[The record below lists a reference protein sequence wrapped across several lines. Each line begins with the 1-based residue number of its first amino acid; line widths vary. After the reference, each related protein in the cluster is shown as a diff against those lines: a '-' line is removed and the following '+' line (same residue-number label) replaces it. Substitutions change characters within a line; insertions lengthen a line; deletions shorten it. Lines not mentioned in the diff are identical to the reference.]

1 MPPPQNMNDIM
12 SYKIIVNANQNNE
25 YRLCKSLKS
34 KLNRSMEKLHFI
46 LPRVKQTQGKATF
59 HL

>member
-1 MPPPQNMNDIM
+1 M
-12 SYKIIVNANQNNE
+12 SYKKIVNDNQNNE

-46 LPRVKQTQGKATF
+46 LPRVKQTQGKPTF